1 MATFK
6 EEFAKRRAELGAGKT
21 FTWKDKNGKV
31 GTYST
36 DYATEKKQAAP
47 TASDKPAARPAG
59 LNPKSGASRSTA
71 GKVAEKAKAKPM
83 TSASARPEG
92 KAAGMPKAKPAMSM
106 MDKAKAE
113 ATAARD
119 KAKASNKPKTPAAPA
134 KSDAAYSS
142 KIGPKK
148 ETTFERMKRALT
160 TKGGFSKF
168 KG

>member
-6 EEFAKRRAELGAGKT
+6 EEFKKQRALKGSGAT
-21 FTWKDKNGKV
+21 FEWNG

-36 DYATEKKQAAP
+36 DTADGKK
-47 TASDKPAARPAG
+47 ASPAQPAARPAG

-71 GKVAEKAKAKPM
+71 GKVAPKPADKPKDKSKAM
-83 TSASARPEG
+83 SSASVRPEG
-92 KAAGMPKAKPAMSM
+92 KAAAMPKAKPAMSM

-113 ATAARD
+113 ATARRE
-119 KAKASNKPKTPAAPA
+119 KTKPKTPAAPA
-134 KSDAAYSS
+134 KSDAAYAS

-148 ETTFERMKRALT
+148 ESAFERMKRALM
-160 TKGGFSKF
+160 TKGGISKF

>member
-6 EEFAKRRAELGAGKT
+6 EEFKKQRALKGSGAT
-21 FTWKDKNGKV
+21 FEWNGK
-31 GTYST
+31 TYST
-36 DYATEKKQAAP
+36 DTTDGKK
-47 TASDKPAARPAG
+47 ASPAKPAARPAG

-71 GKVAEKAKAKPM
+71 GKVAAKSAELPKYKDKAKPM
-83 TSASARPEG
+83 SNAAVRPEG

-106 MDKAKAE
+106 LDKAKAE

-119 KAKASNKPKTPAAPA
+119 KAKASNKPKAPDAPA
-134 KSDAAYSS
+134 KTGAAYTG

-148 ETTFERMKRALT
+148 ETAFERMKRALM
-160 TKGGFSKF
+160 TKGGISKF